1 MRTQSTCHNF
11 MPPKSKRTSAQHS
24 PAKEDSDHSDASEE
38 MSDSELDF
46 DEDEHEAIL
55 TFNCTREAARERLAP
70 RTRYQYDQGL
80 E

>member
-1 MRTQSTCHNF
+1 M
-11 MPPKSKRTSAQHS
+11 
-24 PAKEDSDHSDASEE
+24 HSDASEE